1 MRIYLDSDFRCH
13 LSDGGGMR
21 PVETDFF
28 DGKCAAFI
36 EGYRFVPA
44 GESWTRADGAV
55 FHGEMIAPAENYEAL
70 AKAQEQFEA
79 DEAAH
84 LEELGAL
91 IEEIYNVDMEVFD
104 NV

>member
-1 MRIYLDSDFRCH
+1 MKVYIDSDYRCH
-13 LSDGGGMR
+13 ATDTSSMR

-55 FHGEMIAPAENYEAL
+55 FQGEMIAPAEDYSGLE
-70 AKAQEQFEA
+70 KAQRQYEA

-84 LEELGAL
+84 LSELGAL
-91 IEEIYNVDMEVFD
+91 IEEIYSEDLEVIG
-104 NV
+104 